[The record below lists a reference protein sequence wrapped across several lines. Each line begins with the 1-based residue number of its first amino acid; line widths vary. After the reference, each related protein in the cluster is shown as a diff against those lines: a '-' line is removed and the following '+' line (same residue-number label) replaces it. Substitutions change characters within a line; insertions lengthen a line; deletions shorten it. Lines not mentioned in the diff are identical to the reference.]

1 MSPQPAVAMTW
12 PHIDF
17 GNDGVPYIL
26 GTSMKVVELVLSQ
39 RAHGWSPEELHF
51 QFPFLGMNKIHAALT
66 FFWDHQAEIEAD
78 IARRDLRVEELER
91 KIGVP
96 ASDPLITKLRSFK
109 QAS

>member
-1 MSPQPAVAMTW
+1 MPSHPAVALTW

-17 GNDGVPYIL
+17 GTDGVPFIS
-26 GTSMKVVELVLSQ
+26 GTTMKVVELVMAQ

-66 FFWDHQAEIEAD
+66 YFWDHQGEIEAD
-78 IARRDLRVEELER
+78 MARRNLRVEGLKRELG
-91 KIGVP
+91 IS
-96 ASDPLITKLRSFK
+96 ASDPLYAKLRTLK